1 MNVHFTSAHLQTLC
15 ELKSIA
21 DKHNCIIN
29 FGVDS
34 LNDSEEV
41 DFESFDGLTKEILEE
56 LDNKGKFENPKYN
69 INWLWF
75 ELIDKNNNSY
85 HALSYR
91 EGEQSIT
98 YILDHLEELSYE
110 ADSFLENNLVC
121 WQTMDDDELI
131 ITSRL
136 DRTNM
141 TGFPGQEKPDVYREG
156 MVLKFFADLVCDYLK
171 EERIERVY

>member
-1 MNVHFTSAHLQTLC
+1 MNVHFISAHLQTLC
-15 ELKSIA
+15 ELKALA

-29 FGVDS
+29 FGVD
-34 LNDSEEV
+34 NREDTDDV
-41 DFESFDGLTKEILEE
+41 DFESFDGVTEEILEE
-56 LDNKGKFENPKYN
+56 LNRKGRFKDPKYN
-69 INWLWF
+69 ITYLWF
-75 ELIDKNNNSY
+75 ELHDKNNNSY
-85 HALSYR
+85 HALDYR

-110 ADSFLENNLVC
+110 ANTFLENNLVS
-121 WQTMDDDELI
+121 WQSIEDDELI

-136 DRTNM
+136 DKTNM